1 MATFAFKPQYTYKPT
16 PPRFKSTATGR
27 KPAPEQ
33 VSILNKLQQI
43 RSSSASLSTLR
54 PAAAAAADDDWGY
67 RPGIRG
73 M

>member
-1 MATFAFKPQYTYKPT
+1 MVIFVESEYIYKPT
-16 PPRFKSTATGR
+16 PPRSKTTATGR

-54 PAAAAAADDDWGY
+54 PAAAAATDDDWGY